1 MPTPNNKPFP
11 FKIGADPEFNILL
24 HNKRLSA
31 KQLFEQMLNNKKEWK
46 KDRNEMGYTFAD
58 AGNIGWDGASA
69 TGEIRPTPNN
79 LPEQVISNL
88 GEMFSAISK
97 ISPIFEL
104 NTLSNKAPVGGHI
117 HLEIPMDWTEQK
129 MQKMHKQLCSF
140 YIPLLLGEDSVN
152 LRIRTSENYGRI
164 SDYRVETFKQQD
176 NSTSKTYEFRVPSAE
191 WLTTPKTA
199 LGTLAYLAVIFNE
212 IMNNP
217 KNLKLSKEIIIRNQ
231 EQAEA
236 LHSLSITNFVFLT
249 KILLNKIKRTV
260 KTFEFYP
267 QYKKEIDFIL
277 NPAAVMKEKQHAQ
290 FNIINGWKLNQKTHF
305 TKRDLLNDKKL
316 KANTLEIDLDSL
328 SSAVYLQYNDDE
340 FVSEFVRAIKHRVL
354 AFNWKLKN
362 NYFFFGLRKGLKDF
376 MVFNKNFQMLKGIES
391 VKTVKDL
398 ECIKHVF
405 DKMNSKFYL
414 DNSGSSRSS
423 DAIINK
429 RHILIGIPYPE
440 RVARNFKSIIEIV
453 YDIDKGR
460 IKPLDINSSQLFDD
474 ESISANE
481 TEAGE
486 IYKICMLQEQQTVN
500 AQLSPNENIQE
511 QRHEEN
517 TRRITE
523 QVARENEE

>member
-1 MPTPNNKPFP
+1 
-11 FKIGADPEFNILL
+11 
-24 HNKRLSA
+24 
-31 KQLFEQMLNNKKEWK
+31 
-46 KDRNEMGYTFAD
+46 
-58 AGNIGWDGASA
+58 
-69 TGEIRPTPNN
+69 
-79 LPEQVISNL
+79 
-88 GEMFSAISK
+88 
-97 ISPIFEL
+97 
-104 NTLSNKAPVGGHI
+104 
-117 HLEIPMDWTEQK
+117 
-129 MQKMHKQLCSF
+129 
-140 YIPLLLGEDSVN
+140 
-152 LRIRTSENYGRI
+152 
-164 SDYRVETFKQQD
+164 
-176 NSTSKTYEFRVPSAE
+176 
-191 WLTTPKTA
+191 
-199 LGTLAYLAVIFNE
+199 
-212 IMNNP
+212 
-217 KNLKLSKEIIIRNQ
+217 
-231 EQAEA
+231 
-236 LHSLSITNFVFLT
+236 
-249 KILLNKIKRTV
+249 
-260 KTFEFYP
+260 
-267 QYKKEIDFIL
+267 
-277 NPAAVMKEKQHAQ
+277 MKEKQHAQ